1 MYRAYPAKFR
11 GKWLGNN
18 TLSVLKRVEPIHYGL
33 NLVID
38 YVLKTTTFGKVLPNQ
53 IYKSLKLYQLGFFFS
68 AKLIALMS

>member
-11 GKWLGNN
+11 GKWLSNN
-18 TLSVLKRVEPIHYGL
+18 VIEPIHCGL
-33 NLVID
+33 NLVIN
-38 YVLKTTTFGKVLPNQ
+38 YVLKTTIFGKVLPNQ